1 MTASEATHSGPFGR
15 GGGDTV
21 RVQLRFHGVLTE
33 DFAAFVQSRADRLS
47 VAVHITSTATDA
59 LVMAEGSD
67 AMIGA
72 LEMAACIGPES
83 CRIDRWDCSAV

>member
-1 MTASEATHSGPFGR
+1 MTASETVFSGPFGR

-21 RVQLRFHGVLTE
+21 RVQLRFHGALSE

-47 VAVHITSTATDA
+47 VAVRITSNATDA
-59 LVMAEGSD
+59 LVEAQGSD

-72 LEMAACIGPES
+72 LEMAACVGPES
-83 CRIDRWDCSAV
+83 CQIDWWDCSAV